1 MLYSEFLKGTRAPET
16 PDTYD
21 QFQII
26 GQIYEDCEGMTKEEA
41 YRIWKQTYG
50 RELKRREL
58 RQRERLELLI
68 NREDYDSADRPHRAA
83 IYHELSTLFWAAYY
97 NKDGSRCRL
106 ATEGRCF
113 TDVYGITWILRY
125 DGRYPNG
132 NTILGWYFVVQI
144 TRQAGK
150 NEISAFLQHY
160 LLLYGWYFGVPVS
173 GVKFAPVYKPQIQAS
188 MDRLEGAPTLDSGGL
203 AGSVITSG
211 QAKVD
216 GQPCKYSKSDGYKF
230 HIGPPRDSNKW
241 AFLSINPTA
250 NVASQT
256 AYTLLEGDESQD
268 IDADKWERDAQPMGS
283 FNNATTVLW
292 GVAWTKDSFIYRG
305 ELMAHDMED
314 RLEKELGYRPKLVFK
329 IDAYAVIASGNT
341 NYKKAF
347 DNQVARL
354 GMDHIAIQT
363 QYLLKAVDAIGRFFS
378 AEGVA
383 RMYSGGFEMQVEP
396 VKGHKYIWACD
407 VAGQEEET
415 TDVEASV
422 GIHKRDALTFIV
434 GDLLRDGTV
443 VPICLYQWVGKQH
456 SKVRDM
462 LPKIIRYWGAIGGV
476 CDGTGIGEP
485 LAYHLKELF
494 DRNNDGLVEAYKF
507 KAAGDESKSKLGY
520 LAYDFNHNDLI
531 KVPKAPEDPDQL
543 ELWKELRWQV
553 EHLTREAK
561 RQQTINFY
569 VPANAEPRK
578 PGHVP
583 HDDLVMALFLL
594 MRAARNIDPNTG
606 KATAFDREK
615 SGV

>member
-1 MLYSEFLKGTRAPET
+1 MTYEYQTEFTYVADTDPLTGAPVMTAIPQTVRAAKQGIPYNVLSSFGDLFKRENLREAWRLLRKNDPFDYQIQVADAILYSCL
-16 PDTYD
+16 
-21 QFQII
+21 
-26 GQIYEDCEGMTKEEA
+26 
-41 YRIWKQTYG
+41 
-50 RELKRREL
+50 
-58 RQRERLELLI
+58 
-68 NREDYDSADRPHRAA
+68 
-83 IYHELSTLFWAAYY
+83 
-97 NKDGSRCRL
+97 
-106 ATEGRCF
+106 
-113 TDVYGITWILRY
+113 
-125 DGRYPNG
+125 NG
-132 NTILGWYFVVQI
+132 LGWYFVVQI

-173 GVKFAPVYKPQIQAS
+173 GVKFAPVYKPQ
-188 MDRLEGAPTLDSGGL
+188 
-203 AGSVITSG
+203 V

-434 GDLLRDGTV
+434 GDLLRDGTI